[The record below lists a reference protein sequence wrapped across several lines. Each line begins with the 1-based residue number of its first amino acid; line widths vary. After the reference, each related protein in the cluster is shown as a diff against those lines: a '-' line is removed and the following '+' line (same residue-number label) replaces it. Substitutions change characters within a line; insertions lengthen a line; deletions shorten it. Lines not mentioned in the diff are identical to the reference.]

1 MRLLG
6 LLLATIFAASGADPL
21 DIESFEK
28 VWQTINEKHYSREE
42 LEKLPNGQSWAQVHG
57 EYRAKID
64 KATTSSE
71 VRRLMREMIALFGR
85 SHYAISGPESRP
97 KTSGREGGPA
107 SPGFAVEWIPG
118 PGGPQALVTR
128 VSPGTPAARAGI
140 RLGWRLL
147 SVAGVPVAGL
157 YAPKQR
163 PIDQLRTLRNHVSGF
178 YGEKLRYA
186 FATKTIS
193 LTLPEQDGSTGF
205 GFIQGLSVEREYR
218 RLGPDQKACYCRLSM
233 FLDAVRVLP
242 EFEKWMKAS
251 TDCRGFVIDLRGNP
265 GGIAIM
271 ANALSGWF
279 VKESGIKLGT
289 MYQRD
294 LTLNFVIIPRLEAT
308 DAPLAILM
316 DGGSASTSEIMAGG
330 LQNLKRARIFGTPSA
345 GAALPSLIELLP
357 NGDLFQFAVANY
369 VSEDGKE
376 LEGRGVQPD
385 VLAPHTRAALDAQK
399 DRALEAALDW
409 IYGPQTGARRPR
421 Q

>member
-6 LLLATIFAASGADPL
+6 VFTICLTAAWAADPL
-21 DIESFEK
+21 DLASFEK
-28 VWQTINEKHYSREE
+28 VWQTIQDKHYSQAE
-42 LEKLPNGQSWAQVHG
+42 LEKLPNGKSWQQIHT
-57 EYRAKID
+57 EYRARVEQ
-64 KATTSSE
+64 AESSTQ
-71 VRRLMREMIALFGR
+71 VRALLREMVNLFGR
-85 SHYAISGPESRP
+85 SHYAISGPELKP
-97 KTSGREGGPA
+97 KQSGREGGPA
-107 SPGFAVEWIPG
+107 SPGFAVEWV
-118 PGGPQALVTR
+118 GGKALVTR
-128 VSPGTPAARAGI
+128 VSPNTPAARAGL
-140 RLGWRLL
+140 RLGWELV
-147 SVAGVPVAGL
+147 SVDGVPVAPL
-157 YAPKQR
+157 YAPKLR
-163 PIDQLRTLRNHVSGF
+163 GIDQLRTLKSHISGH
-178 YGEKLRYA
+178 YGE
-186 FATKTIS
+186 S
-193 LTLPEQDGSTGF
+193 LSYRFVNRTVTLQLPEQDGSAGF

-218 RLGPDQKACYCRLSM
+218 RLGKDAQACYCRLSM

-242 EFEKWMKAS
+242 EFEKWMKS
-251 TDCRGFVIDLRGNP
+251 SGDCRGFILDLRGNP

-294 LTLNFVIIPRLEAT
+294 LTLKFVIIPRLEAT

-316 DGGSASTSEIMAGG
+316 DGGSASTSEILAGG

-399 DRALEAALDW
+399 DAALEAALDW
-409 IYGPQTGARRPR
+409 IYGSSPGARGAAR
-421 Q
+421 

>member
-6 LLLATIFAASGADPL
+6 AFTICLAAAWAADPL
-21 DIESFEK
+21 DLASFEK
-28 VWQTINEKHYSREE
+28 VWQTIQDKHYSQAE
-42 LEKLPNGQSWAQVHG
+42 LEKLPNGKSWQQIHT
-57 EYRAKID
+57 EYRARVEQ
-64 KATTSSE
+64 AESSAQ
-71 VRRLMREMIALFGR
+71 VRALLREMVNLFGR
-85 SHYAISGPESRP
+85 SHYAISGPELKP
-97 KTSGREGGPA
+97 KQSGRDGGPA
-107 SPGFAVEWIPG
+107 SPGFAVEWV
-118 PGGPQALVTR
+118 GGKALVTR
-128 VSPGTPAARAGI
+128 VSPNTPAARAGL
-140 RLGWRLL
+140 RLGWELV
-147 SVAGVPVAGL
+147 SVDGVPVAPL
-157 YAPKQR
+157 YAPKLR
-163 PIDQLRTLRNHVSGF
+163 SIDQLRMLKSHISGH
-178 YGEKLRYA
+178 YGE
-186 FATKTIS
+186 S
-193 LTLPEQDGSTGF
+193 LSYRFVNRTVTLQLPEQDGSAGF

-218 RLGPDQKACYCRLSM
+218 RLGKDAQACYCRLSM

-242 EFEKWMKAS
+242 EFEKWMKS
-251 TDCRGFVIDLRGNP
+251 SGDCRGFILDLRGNP

-294 LTLNFVIIPRLEAT
+294 LTLKFVIIPRLEAT

-316 DGGSASTSEIMAGG
+316 DGGSASTSEILAGG

-369 VSEDGKE
+369 ISEDGKE

-399 DRALEAALDW
+399 DAALEAALDW
-409 IYGPQTGARRPR
+409 IYGSSPGARGAAR
-421 Q
+421 

>member
-1 MRLLG
+1 MRLFG
-6 LLLATIFAASGADPL
+6 ALLICAAASWGADPL
-21 DIESFEK
+21 DVESFEK
-28 VWQTINEKHYSREE
+28 VWQTINDKHYSQAD
-42 LEKLPNGQSWAQVHG
+42 LEKLANGKSWADVHV
-57 EYRAKID
+57 EYRAKIE
-64 KATTSSE
+64 KAETSAQA
-71 VRRLMREMIALFGR
+71 RQLMREMIGLFGR
-85 SHYAISGPESRP
+85 SHYAISGAESKSKLR
-97 KTSGREGGPA
+97 GREGGPA
-107 SPGFAVEWIPG
+107 SPGFAVEWV
-118 PGGPQALVTR
+118 GGKALVTR
-128 VSPGTPAARAGI
+128 VSPDTPAAKAGV
-140 RLGWRLL
+140 RLGWELV
-147 SVAGVPVAGL
+147 SVAGSPVAGL
-157 YAPKQR
+157 FAPKQR
-163 PIDQLRTLRNHVSGF
+163 PIEQLRTLKNHVGGY

-186 FATKTIS
+186 FVQKS
-193 LTLPEQDGSTGF
+193 LDLTLPEQNGSSGF

-218 RLGPDQKACYCRLSM
+218 RLGKDQKACYCRLSM

-242 EFEKWMKAS
+242 EFEKWMRAS

-294 LTLNFVIIPRLEAT
+294 LTLKFVIIPRLEAT

-330 LQNLKRARIFGTPSA
+330 LQDLKRARIFGTQSA

-376 LEGRGVQPD
+376 LEGRGVKPD
-385 VLAPHTRAALDAQK
+385 VLAPHTKAALDAQK

-409 IYGPQTGARRPR
+409 IYGPQTGVAR
-421 Q
+421 